1 MIEDDFYE
9 QYGESLATRLA
20 SIAHSPDDPAFVF
33 VEEMGNPKEVLDS
46 LNGGVIRPDRT
57 ILVWENHGEDLDTG
71 GRDNYHG
78 RWPGSLCV
86 LQQATDRAGIRRA
99 KAECRRILLA
109 VIALMLADAQD
120 GILEEQTIGFE
131 LRNVACEAVGP
142 VVSNWYGYACDFSWT
157 VPLDLDLQDGD
168 LLEAA

>member
-1 MIEDDFYE
+1 MIANDFYE
-9 QYGESLATRLA
+9 KYGESLATRLA
-20 SIAHSPDDPAFVF
+20 AIGHSPADPAYVF
-33 VEEMGNPKEVLDS
+33 VEEMGNPKEVQDS
-46 LNGGVIRPDRT
+46 LNGGAIRPDRT

-86 LQQATDRAGIRRA
+86 LQLATDRASIRIA

-109 VIALMLADAQD
+109 TIALMLQDAQD
-120 GILEEQTIGFE
+120 GVLEKQTISFE
-131 LRNVACEAVGP
+131 LRNVPLEAVGP
-142 VVSNWYGYACDFSWT
+142 VVSNWYGYACDFTWT
-157 VPLDLDLQDGD
+157 VPMDLDLQAGD